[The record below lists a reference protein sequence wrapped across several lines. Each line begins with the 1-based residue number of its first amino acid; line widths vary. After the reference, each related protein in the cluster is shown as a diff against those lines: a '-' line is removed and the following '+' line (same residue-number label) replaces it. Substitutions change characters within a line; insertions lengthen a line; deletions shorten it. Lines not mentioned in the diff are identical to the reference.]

1 MSFVRGRLSQAG
13 GVPLKSDPPIILLV
27 RWESRLCTHRGT
39 SPFVT
44 HTAMNMKQAEP
55 LHLLASLFDQESE
68 RSSQIVKQ
76 VGVSKEAVIAELRS
90 S

>member
-1 MSFVRGRLSQAG
+1 
-13 GVPLKSDPPIILLV
+13 
-27 RWESRLCTHRGT
+27 
-39 SPFVT
+39 
-44 HTAMNMKQAEP
+44 MNMKQAEP

-68 RSSQIVKQ
+68 RSSEILKQ

>member
-1 MSFVRGRLSQAG
+1 MENDPDEATEPMEDGPDSLIVSPRTCPHLIRWSTQLSHDQ
-13 GVPLKSDPPIILLV
+13 
-27 RWESRLCTHRGT
+27 
-39 SPFVT
+39 
-44 HTAMNMKQAEP
+44 NMEQVEP

-68 RSSQIVKQ
+68 RSSEIFEILKQ